1 MEARQARHAYRRAL
15 HSRCSYLTACTA
27 VHLHKRT
34 PPVHSHGRM
43 RGARTSCVIRG
54 LYFLDRDSARRGRV
68 SGAIIARRRD
78 GHPLCGDEDHWVTL
92 TVNVNAGNLDR
103 AEWIV
108 KSITR
113 AVTAR
118 TNLSA
123 RATRVSCPR
132 RSLVSSSICQP
143 KNSPMRLNTY
153 SAGYMR
159 RLERY
164 FRSFGSSGSEVRALE
179 NVQCSM
185 KGVGNIFCHCG
196 VFDTFAFSFLSRLH
210 CTWKMMK

>member
-54 LYFLDRDSARRGRV
+54 CHRGLYFLDRDSARRGRV

-78 GHPLCGDEDHWVTL
+78 GHPLRGDEDHWVTL

-143 KNSPMRLNTY
+143 INSPMPMFAAEHVLRRSY
-153 SAGYMR
+153 ASAGT
-159 RLERY
+159 L
-164 FRSFGSSGSEVRALE
+164 L
-179 NVQCSM
+179 
-185 KGVGNIFCHCG
+185 
-196 VFDTFAFSFLSRLH
+196 
-210 CTWKMMK
+210 